1 MRRINDL
8 ISSVEEIKRIENVYE
23 YNRSSNVELDK
34 YDNSTAFS

>member
-23 YNRSSNVELDK
+23 YNRNSYVELDK
-34 YDNSTAFS
+34 